1 MAEQQC
7 QNTVLGGAKSVKIAP
22 LGAEKTAAIDL
33 GFTNGGV
40 TLTAAVEKTDV
51 VVDQSAV
58 PVRKIAT
65 AAQYTLSIPLAGIT
79 PENLAL
85 AFGVELDGSGIATL
99 TKEDY
104 YQVWIDTDGPV
115 NNSGVKAT
123 REFYFAKVSFNGTGE
138 IALSRTDQQTVT
150 LEGSIVN
157 CPTEGKNTG
166 FMSVNDTYAGA

>member
-33 GFTNGGV
+33 GFTN
-40 TLTAAVEKTDV
+40 V
-51 VVDQSAV
+51 VVDQSVV

-99 TKEDY
+99 TKEAY